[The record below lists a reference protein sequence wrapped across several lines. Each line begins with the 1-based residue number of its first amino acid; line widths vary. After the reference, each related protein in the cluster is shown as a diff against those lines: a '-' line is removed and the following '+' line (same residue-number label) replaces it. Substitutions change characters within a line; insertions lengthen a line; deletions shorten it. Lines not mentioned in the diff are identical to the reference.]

1 MFPPFSCSQKPIP
14 HYRAVVLKIQKILDL
29 MTGLRKI
36 REHIPRKE
44 TVALVLKERREFVRT
59 NKLHLLNCVRRHC
72 QISCV
77 CLALFAS
84 EHVFRARQPLPQFL
98 PSARQALETLTSQ
111 IEASTRRAINED
123 VSFQGIS
130 LAYSVAEREVMSDM
144 VDTIEELLEICRQ
157 LFGTSAWLTQTW
169 PEMNVEEG
177 PGTPVDGWFSTLGR
191 A

>member
-1 MFPPFSCSQKPIP
+1 
-14 HYRAVVLKIQKILDL
+14 

-44 TVALVLKERREFVRT
+44 TVASVLKERREFV
-59 NKLHLLNCVRRHC
+59 
-72 QISCV
+72 SCI
-77 CLALFAS
+77 CLSLFAS

-111 IEASTRRAINED
+111 IEASTRRAIEED
-123 VSFQGIS
+123 VSFKGIS

-144 VDTIEELLEICRQ
+144 VDTIEELLELCRQ
-157 LFGTSAWLTQTW
+157 LFGTSAWLTHTW

-177 PGTPVDGWFSTLGR
+177 PGPGTPGEGWFSTLGR
-191 A
+191 V